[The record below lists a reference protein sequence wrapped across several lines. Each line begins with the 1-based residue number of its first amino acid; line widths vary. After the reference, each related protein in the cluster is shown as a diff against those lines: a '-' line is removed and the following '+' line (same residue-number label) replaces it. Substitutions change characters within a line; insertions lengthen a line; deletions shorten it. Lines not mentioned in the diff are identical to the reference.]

1 MGVPKERTHASRE
14 AKGKVKGARIARLL
28 STIIFFQREF
38 TRLLSTRTGRSSEEK
53 KKQHLA
59 FSPRLRLQLKT
70 MLVVQFIIVK
80 NTVFAAV
87 LPRSQKI
94 IPIFDAAW
102 DTDGHLL
109 TSMWHFRMSVMTDS
123 LSATSL
129 LSQGRAGAAMC
140 IRDFRAMKHFN
151 LHKGSDWP
159 VGFLFK
165 LKNLR
170 ALDSKE
176 SVLGLRIPHLD
187 ANAPLKPTFLMRL
200 LFEGTLD

>member
-1 MGVPKERTHASRE
+1 MNSAGPKQW
-14 AKGKVKGARIARLL
+14 GPFPIAFLVIESKHSVHVL
-28 STIIFFQREF
+28 WLCSTALPR
-38 TRLLSTRTGRSSEEK
+38 EK
-53 KKQHLA
+53 KTQHLA
-59 FSPRLRLQLKT
+59 FFLRLRLQLKT

-102 DTDGHLL
+102 DPDGHLL

-176 SVLGLRIPHLD
+176 SVLGLRIPHLA
-187 ANAPLKPTFLMRL
+187 ANAPLKPTFLIRFL
-200 LFEGTLD
+200 SEGTLD

>member
-1 MGVPKERTHASRE
+1 
-14 AKGKVKGARIARLL
+14 
-28 STIIFFQREF
+28 
-38 TRLLSTRTGRSSEEK
+38 
-53 KKQHLA
+53 
-59 FSPRLRLQLKT
+59 

-102 DTDGHLL
+102 DPDGHLL

-151 LHKGSDWP
+151 LHKGSD
-159 VGFLFK
+159 
-165 LKNLR
+165 
-170 ALDSKE
+170 
-176 SVLGLRIPHLD
+176 
-187 ANAPLKPTFLMRL
+187 
-200 LFEGTLD
+200 